1 MFWAKNYSR
10 LLFTE
15 NDNFHNG
22 MIPTFALDDP
32 WGPDM
37 ISFHQA
43 LNIFWSLHCFRNLSE
58 NFSHWRPATENEFC
72 VSVHYS
78 SLFSGKSA
86 EVYLKPELVGFGCQL
101 VDEIQDVHP
110 PVSFYVYQ
118 CIIKCWETGER
129 IVSNS
134 VKLPVSTYTLP
145 DKSLPEFKIAL
156 LICQEEYDYQV
167 QIIFSL

>member
-1 MFWAKNYSR
+1 MLKSSLTSVLKKVFWAKNYSH

-15 NDNFHNG
+15 DGNFHNW
-22 MIPTFALDDP
+22 MIPTFALDDH
-32 WGPDM
+32 WERWYHFTKHWIVYEVCID
-37 ISFHQA
+37 
-43 LNIFWSLHCFRNLSE
+43 SE
-58 NFSHWRPATENEFC
+58 TYKKVLRM
-72 VSVHYS
+72 SVLLY
-78 SLFSGKSA
+78 LFFSGKSA

-167 QIIFSL
+167 RNIFGL

>member
-1 MFWAKNYSR
+1 M
-10 LLFTE
+10 
-15 NDNFHNG
+15 NDSHICIG
-22 MIPTFALDDP
+22 WPL
-32 WGPDM
+32 GKM

-43 LNIFWSLHCFRNLSE
+43 LNNLWSLHWFRNLSE
-58 NFSHWRPATENEFC
+58 SFAYECIIYLF
-72 VSVHYS
+72 
-78 SLFSGKSA
+78 FSGKSA

-101 VDEIQDVHP
+101 VDEIQDIHP

-167 QIIFSL
+167 RNIFGL

>member
-1 MFWAKNYSR
+1 MK
-10 LLFTE
+10 
-15 NDNFHNG
+15 
-22 MIPTFALDDP
+22 FALFQKHIRKFLPPTTGYRDLILCICVLF
-32 WGPDM
+32 
-37 ISFHQA
+37 IS
-43 LNIFWSLHCFRNLSE
+43 
-58 NFSHWRPATENEFC
+58 
-72 VSVHYS
+72 
-78 SLFSGKSA
+78 FSGKSA

-167 QIIFSL
+167 PFIFSL

>member
-1 MFWAKNYSR
+1 
-10 LLFTE
+10 
-15 NDNFHNG
+15 
-22 MIPTFALDDP
+22 MIVVF
-32 WGPDM
+32 
-37 ISFHQA
+37 ISSF
-43 LNIFWSLHCFRNLSE
+43 
-58 NFSHWRPATENEFC
+58 
-72 VSVHYS
+72 
-78 SLFSGKSA
+78 FSGKSA

-167 QIIFSL
+167 QINFSLHIA

>member
-1 MFWAKNYSR
+1 MK
-10 LLFTE
+10 
-15 NDNFHNG
+15 
-22 MIPTFALDDP
+22 FALFQKPFRKFLPPTTGYRDLILCICVLF
-32 WGPDM
+32 
-37 ISFHQA
+37 IS
-43 LNIFWSLHCFRNLSE
+43 
-58 NFSHWRPATENEFC
+58 
-72 VSVHYS
+72 
-78 SLFSGKSA
+78 FSGKSA

-167 QIIFSL
+167 QIIFRLQPSVTTIRMSFF

>member
-1 MFWAKNYSR
+1 MK
-10 LLFTE
+10 
-15 NDNFHNG
+15 
-22 MIPTFALDDP
+22 FALFQQPNQKFLPSKGRQYRDRILH
-32 WGPDM
+32 M
-37 ISFHQA
+37 SVVFIS
-43 LNIFWSLHCFRNLSE
+43 
-58 NFSHWRPATENEFC
+58 
-72 VSVHYS
+72 S
-78 SLFSGKSA
+78 SFSGKSA

-167 QIIFSL
+167 QIIFRI

>member
-1 MFWAKNYSR
+1 MK
-10 LLFTE
+10 
-15 NDNFHNG
+15 
-22 MIPTFALDDP
+22 FALFQKHIRKFLP
-32 WGPDM
+32 PTTGYRERILCM
-37 ISFHQA
+37 SGLFISLF
-43 LNIFWSLHCFRNLSE
+43 
-58 NFSHWRPATENEFC
+58 
-72 VSVHYS
+72 
-78 SLFSGKSA
+78 FSGKSA

-167 QIIFSL
+167 RIIFGL

>member
-1 MFWAKNYSR
+1 M
-10 LLFTE
+10 
-15 NDNFHNG
+15 
-22 MIPTFALDDP
+22 
-32 WGPDM
+32 
-37 ISFHQA
+37 
-43 LNIFWSLHCFRNLSE
+43 HCFRNLSE
-58 NFSHWRPATENEFC
+58 NFFHRRPATVKEFC
-72 VSVHYS
+72 VWVYYL
-78 SLFSGKSA
+78 SLFFSGKSA

-167 QIIFSL
+167 RTIFGLWVLKQLLQVNNFDSFESLRFRYFFNTIAKLPNLE

>member
-1 MFWAKNYSR
+1 M
-10 LLFTE
+10 
-15 NDNFHNG
+15 
-22 MIPTFALDDP
+22 
-32 WGPDM
+32 
-37 ISFHQA
+37 
-43 LNIFWSLHCFRNLSE
+43 HCFRNLSQ
-58 NFSHWRPATENEFC
+58 NFFHRRPVTEEEFC
-72 VSVHYS
+72 VWVYYL
-78 SLFSGKSA
+78 SLFFSGKSA

-101 VDEIQDVHP
+101 VDEIQDVQP

-167 QIIFSL
+167 RTIFGLWVLKQLLQVNNFDSFESLRFRYFFNTIAKLPNLE

>member
-1 MFWAKNYSR
+1 M
-10 LLFTE
+10 
-15 NDNFHNG
+15 
-22 MIPTFALDDP
+22 
-32 WGPDM
+32 
-37 ISFHQA
+37 
-43 LNIFWSLHCFRNLSE
+43 HCFRNLSQ
-58 NFSHWRPATENEFC
+58 NFFHRRPVTEEEFC
-72 VSVHYS
+72 VWVYYS
-78 SLFSGKSA
+78 SLFFSGKSA

-101 VDEIQDVHP
+101 VDEIQDVQP

-167 QIIFSL
+167 RTIFGLWVLKQLLQVNNSDSFESLRFRYFFNTIAKLPNLE